1 MNLLNSRKEICS
13 ELTCGSA
20 TATPVLFVTLWLEI
34 GNPDFT
40 AEKKNFQLTGISASL
55 SRLKRM

>member
-1 MNLLNSRKEICS
+1 
-13 ELTCGSA
+13 
-20 TATPVLFVTLWLEI
+20 VLFVTLWLEI
-34 GNPDFT
+34 RPPDFT